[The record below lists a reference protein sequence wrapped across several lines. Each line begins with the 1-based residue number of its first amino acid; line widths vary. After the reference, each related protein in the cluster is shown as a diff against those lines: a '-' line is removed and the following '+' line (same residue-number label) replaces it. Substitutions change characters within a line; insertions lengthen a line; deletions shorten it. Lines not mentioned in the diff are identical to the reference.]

1 MNLKDKICVL
11 LTVLFVSIASS
22 QNYKENVSVVLF
34 SASFVEQIS
43 IKKYNKHN
51 TYVFDF
57 ENIKHEDYFIKENIE
72 FLPSIVLYN
81 NGKEIYRIEA
91 DITLKMP
98 EDYKTKLEKEI
109 DKLIE
114 DKF

>member
-11 LTVLFVSIASS
+11 LIALFVSTASS

-34 SASFVEQIS
+34 SASFVEQVS
-43 IKKYNKHN
+43 LKKYNKHN

-57 ENIKHEDYFIKENIE
+57 ENSKHEDYFIKENIE

-81 NGKEIYRIEA
+81 NGKEIFRIEA
-91 DITLKMP
+91 DITLKLP
-98 EDYKTKLEKEI
+98 EDYDSDLQKQI
-109 DKLIE
+109 NQIISNR
-114 DKF
+114 F

>member
-22 QNYKENVSVVLF
+22 QKYKENVSVVLF

-57 ENIKHEDYFIKENIE
+57 ENTKHEDYFIKENIE

-91 DITLKMP
+91 DITLKLP
-98 EDYKTKLEKEI
+98 EDYDSDLQKQI
-109 DKLIE
+109 NQIISNR
-114 DKF
+114 F